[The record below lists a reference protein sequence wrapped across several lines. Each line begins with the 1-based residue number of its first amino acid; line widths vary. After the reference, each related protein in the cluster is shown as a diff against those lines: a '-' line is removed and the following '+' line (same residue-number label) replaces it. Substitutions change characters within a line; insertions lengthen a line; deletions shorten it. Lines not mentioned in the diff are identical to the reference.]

1 LNVEQDLSAR
11 TQYPDNDVFV
21 CHLITLSQDLIAYG
35 DGARNFSSR
44 DWKKP
49 TMIKK
54 LIGKNIKHV
63 AIPTTNELA
72 MLTFFHNP
80 ILIRIHQTRADIN
93 NNLFGELLYQQIFG
107 YFFALYEFFT
117 PV

>member
-1 LNVEQDLSAR
+1 GASRTRVFVFVFVVKMDLNVEQDLSAR

-35 DGARNFSSR
+35 DGASLNWPQEEVVNFSSR

-49 TMIKK
+49 KMIKK

-63 AIPTTNELA
+63 AIPYVVGHCH
-72 MLTFFHNP
+72 FK
-80 ILIRIHQTRADIN
+80 IK
-93 NNLFGELLYQQIFG
+93 
-107 YFFALYEFFT
+107 
-117 PV
+117 